1 MFAMALFLEM
11 VLLAHLLVHLNAV
24 PMLEGPKKLIGPW
37 KGSVN
42 ITCTY
47 RPMEGYSQH
56 QVKWLIRQNNDPV
69 TIFVR
74 DGTGDHI
81 QQTKYRGRLEV
92 TKDTPGDVS
101 LVLDNLEMDDRG
113 EYVCQVTWKT
123 ADGGQLMREH
133 MTELQIQKLP
143 VSKPLVTTGSGYGFK
158 VPHGMRISLL
168 CRARGSP
175 PITYKWYKGTP
186 DGTPTQVTSLG
197 TLLFKPA
204 QVSDSGIYFCVAKAR
219 VGPEQMSDPVH
230 FVVTESSKRPTTQ
243 MQPGKLTATT
253 PYPEVLRPSSP
264 EPPARD
270 QTWTPGSF
278 SETSAARPA
287 THPATP
293 DTSPGKQATME
304 TSHAG
309 GRSEGP
315 GPTSRATWRDQ
326 GNVDKRTAQGL
337 PLYAII
343 LITLVCIVLVFAIAF
358 GLCRRRSQEG
368 HIYEVARMSTGDG
381 PRVSI
386 YSGGPSQAAT
396 KPRALENEYH
406 SDPSGTQDYQIITQ
420 ANSDYARLLGGNN
433 SAELE
438 MQDNRKPNR

>member
-133 MTELQIQKLP
+133 MTELQIQK
-143 VSKPLVTTGSGYGFK
+143 
-158 VPHGMRISLL
+158 
-168 CRARGSP
+168 
-175 PITYKWYKGTP
+175 
-186 DGTPTQVTSLG
+186 Q
-197 TLLFKPA
+197 
-204 QVSDSGIYFCVAKAR
+204 
-219 VGPEQMSDPVH
+219 
-230 FVVTESSKRPTTQ
+230 SSKRPTTQ

-326 GNVDKRTAQGL
+326 GNVDKRT
-337 PLYAII
+337 
-343 LITLVCIVLVFAIAF
+343 
-358 GLCRRRSQEG
+358 G

>member
-11 VLLAHLLVHLNAV
+11 VLLAHLLVHLNAT
-24 PMLEGPKKLIGPW
+24 PTLEGPKKVIGPW
-37 KGSVN
+37 KGNVN
-42 ITCTY
+42 INCTY
-47 RPMEGYSQH
+47 RPMEGYKEH
-56 QVKWLIRQNNDPV
+56 QMKWLVRQNNDPV

-92 TKDTPGDVS
+92 TKDTLGDVS
-101 LVLDNLEMDDRG
+101 LFLDNLEMDDRG
-113 EYVCQVTWKT
+113 QYVCQVTWKL
-123 ADGGQLMREH
+123 ANGDQVMREH
-133 MTELQIQKLP
+133 TTELQIQKLP

-243 MQPGKLTATT
+243 MQPGKLTAST
-253 PYPEVLRPSSP
+253 PYPEVLRPSTP

-270 QTWTPGSF
+270 QTSAPGSF
-278 SETSAARPA
+278 SETSAV
-287 THPATP
+287 
-293 DTSPGKQATME
+293 
-304 TSHAG
+304 
-309 GRSEGP
+309 GP
-315 GPTSRATWRDQ
+315 GPTSRATLRDQ
-326 GNVDKRTAQGL
+326 GNVDQRTAQGL

-343 LITLVCIVLVFAIAF
+343 LISLVCILLVFAMAF
-358 GLCRRRSQEG
+358 GLGRRRSQEG

-386 YSGGPSQAAT
+386 YSGSPSQVAAES
-396 KPRALENEYH
+396 RALENEYH

-420 ANSDYARLLGGNN
+420 ANSDYARLLCGNN
-433 SAELE
+433 SAESE
-438 MQDNRKPNR
+438 MQDNGKPNL

>member
-133 MTELQIQKLP
+133 MTELQIQK
-143 VSKPLVTTGSGYGFK
+143 
-158 VPHGMRISLL
+158 
-168 CRARGSP
+168 
-175 PITYKWYKGTP
+175 
-186 DGTPTQVTSLG
+186 Q
-197 TLLFKPA
+197 
-204 QVSDSGIYFCVAKAR
+204 
-219 VGPEQMSDPVH
+219 
-230 FVVTESSKRPTTQ
+230 SSKRPTTQ

-326 GNVDKRTAQGL
+326 GNVDKRTAAQGL

>member
-1 MFAMALFLEM
+1 MLAMALFLEM
-11 VLLAHLLVHLNAV
+11 VLLAHLLVHLHAV
-24 PMLEGPKKLIGPW
+24 PTLEGPRKLIGPW
-37 KGSVN
+37 KGNVN
-42 ITCTY
+42 INCTY
-47 RPMEGYSQH
+47 QLMEGYSQH
-56 QVKWLIRQNNDPV
+56 QVKWLVKQNNDPV

-92 TKDTPGDVS
+92 TKDIPGDVS
-101 LVLDNLEMDDRG
+101 LVLDDLEMDDRG
-113 EYVCQVTWKT
+113 QYVCQVTWKT
-123 ADGGQLMREH
+123 ADGGQLMGEH

-219 VGPEQMSDPVH
+219 VGPEQMSDPIH
-230 FVVTESSKRPTTQ
+230 FVVTESSKKPTTQ
-243 MQPGKLTATT
+243 MQPGKLTAST
-253 PYPEVLRPSSP
+253 PYLEVTRQSTPAT
-264 EPPARD
+264 PARER
-270 QTWTPGSF
+270 TSAPGSF
-278 SETSAARPA
+278 SELSTAGPA
-287 THPATP
+287 MHPATP
-293 DTSPGKQATME
+293 DSSPGEQVTME

-309 GRSEGP
+309 GRSEGL
-315 GPTSRATWRDQ
+315 GPTSRATLRDQ
-326 GNVDKRTAQGL
+326 GNVDKRTAHGL

-343 LITLVCIVLVFAIAF
+343 LIALVCIVLVFAMLF
-358 GLCRRRSQEG
+358 GLCRKRSQEG
-368 HIYEVARMSTGDG
+368 HIYEVARMSTEDG

-386 YSGGPSQAAT
+386 YSGVPTRAAAET
-396 KPRALENEYH
+396 RALENEYH

-420 ANSDYARLLGGNN
+420 ANSDYARLLCGNN
-433 SAELE
+433 SAELGT
-438 MQDNRKPNR
+438 QDNGKPNC